1 MCQERERMEPLT
13 RLRWKSHVYCTG
25 VPFFLADVL
34 AMVMGRRAPARGL
47 DSNHASPRELGD
59 LLTKEPGCQEG
70 ANLLVSRL
78 REHEAQDAQVFGPAY
93 AGLRRCRLDPFAKTI
108 GELDRDVV
116 HLGTARLTL
125 HLRRHGPY

>member
-59 LLTKEPGCQEG
+59 LLTALIRPK
-70 ANLLVSRL
+70 SR
-78 REHEAQDAQVFGPAY
+78 AV
-93 AGLRRCRLDPFAKTI
+93 RR
-108 GELDRDVV
+108 V
-116 HLGTARLTL
+116 LTF
-125 HLRRHGPY
+125 